1 MEEQKVPQAVED
13 AERGPTLK
21 DTISQERIKMAT
33 KEPESEAES
42 GSSRLAHQR
51 KESRPRR
58 SDEVIFRRRL
68 RWGREAGQGLD
79 GEAEAESTS
88 AAH

>member
-21 DTISQERIKMAT
+21 DTISQERIKVVT
-33 KEPESEAES
+33 KEPEFEAES

-51 KESRPRR
+51 KESGPRR
-58 SDEVIFRRRL
+58 SDEVIFWRRL
-68 RWGREAGQGLD
+68 FEVRCGGWARARR
-79 GEAEAESTS
+79 
-88 AAH
+88 